1 MKNSWGVQL
10 TSRTT
15 HVNFI
20 RPIVIVNKYQ
30 VRAEL
35 FREVVVLLSNICYLL
50 IVYNAI
56 ESVQNLHKNS
66 VAHVELN
73 WAHVPQQGGRY
84 LTITSTPQKR

>member
-1 MKNSWGVQL
+1 VLKQKPAVLDQLQWTVWRESSMKNSWGVQL

-20 RPIVIVNKYQ
+20 RPILLINKYQ

-50 IVYNAI
+50 IVNA
-56 ESVQNLHKNS
+56 NS
-66 VAHVELN
+66 GSC

-84 LTITSTPQKR
+84 LT